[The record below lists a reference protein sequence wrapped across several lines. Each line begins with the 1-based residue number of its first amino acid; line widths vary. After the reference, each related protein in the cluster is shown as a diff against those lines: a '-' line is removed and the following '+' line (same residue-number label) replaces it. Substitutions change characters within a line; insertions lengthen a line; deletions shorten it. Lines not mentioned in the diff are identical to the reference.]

1 MKLYEI
7 ANSSYHDA
15 LSLNF
20 LLADMDLNFTEEDN
34 NSTRHTQI
42 CLAYNDANYISCDSY
57 KFISRVLTDFD
68 NYPIEIL

>member
-7 ANSSYHDA
+7 ANSSYHGA

-20 LLADMDLNFTEEDN
+20 LLADMDLNCMEETQD
-34 NSTRHTQI
+34 TQI
-42 CLAYNDANYISCDSY
+42 CLAYNDAIYISYDSY

-68 NYPIEIL
+68 NYPIETL

>member
-7 ANSSYHDA
+7 ANSSYHEA

-20 LLADMDLNFTEEDN
+20 LLADMDLNFMEEDN
-34 NSTRHTQI
+34 NSTQQTQI
-42 CLAYNDANYISCDSY
+42 CLAYNDANYISCNSY

-68 NYPIEIL
+68 NYPIETL